1 MLFLT
6 MLKSKTNSPAK
17 INLFLYVIGR
27 DIRGYHILQSLF
39 HTIPSLNDKLTIE
52 IDTSGKCEVYS
63 NASITDNLVIK
74 AAKKILQLTHNE
86 RYGVKINLQK
96 SIPIGGGL
104 GGGSSNAATTLIEI
118 NKTLNL
124 KLSTEQLINLSN
136 DIGDDVKFFLMQQKC
151 VYFDGLHRPYEV
163 NIDQPLNIL
172 LVKPNFGISTA
183 EVFKLYR
190 EQIKTSELKPI
201 VQKDKI
207 LEYILDGDNQLYDI
221 VQKIQP
227 KIIDV
232 ITELRKQKGIIV
244 ARMSGSGST
253 CFGIFDDE
261 VLLKK
266 AKYNISKIYP
276 EWFLHDCTQDSFPK

>member
-1 MLFLT
+1 MLFLM
-6 MLKSKTNSPAK
+6 MLKSKINSPAK

-39 HTIPSLNDKLTIE
+39 HTIPSLNDKLAIE
-52 IDTSGKCEVYS
+52 IDTSGKCEVHS

-86 RYGVKINLQK
+86 KYGVKIHLQK
-96 SIPIGGGL
+96 SIPIGAGL

-118 NKTLNL
+118 NKILNL
-124 KLSTEQLINLSN
+124 GLSTGQLIHLSH

-183 EVFKLYR
+183 EFFKLYR

-221 VQKIQP
+221 AQKIQP

-232 ITELRKQKGIIV
+232 ISELRKQKGIITT
-244 ARMSGSGST
+244 RMSGSGST

-261 VLLKK
+261 VLLKN

-276 EWFLHDCTQDSFPK
+276 EWFLHDCTQDFSPK

>member
-1 MLFLT
+1 M
-6 MLKSKTNSPAK
+6 P
-17 INLFLYVIGR
+17 
-27 DIRGYHILQSLF
+27 
-39 HTIPSLNDKLTIE
+39 
-52 IDTSGKCEVYS
+52 
-63 NASITDNLVIK
+63 
-74 AAKKILQLTHNE
+74 
-86 RYGVKINLQK
+86 
-96 SIPIGGGL
+96 PIGGGL

>member
-1 MLFLT
+1 

>member
-261 VLLKK
+261 VLIKK

>member
-1 MLFLT
+1 
-6 MLKSKTNSPAK
+6 MLKSKINSPAK

-39 HTIPSLNDKLTIE
+39 HTILSLNDKLTIE
-52 IDTSGKCEVYS
+52 INTSGKCEVYS

-151 VYFDGLHRPYEV
+151 VYFDGLHRPYAV